1 MSQPSHLVRGPVL
14 FCFLKKKT
22 TKNPIAS
29 EESGNRHLS
38 ARNFCLVLIVFESIN
53 LYLIH
58 QTLILIPTLIHSLP
72 RELNFRVGTDGFK

>member
-1 MSQPSHLVRGPVL
+1 MSQPSHLVRGPVFFL
-14 FCFLKKKT
+14 FCFKK

-38 ARNFCLVLIVFESIN
+38 ARNFCSVLIVFESIN

-72 RELNFRVGTDGFK
+72 RELNFHVGTDGFK